1 MKKISIAVIALV
13 GWQAYQQSKIAYI
26 ESSDLVNDYQEK
38 KDIEARIQ
46 VKIDAYEKKRD
57 SLSQAFKVE
66 AEDFDLEAPKMPQAK
81 AQERYNALLQKS
93 HLFSNDYSRRNKRS
107 IGKPEANGT
116 MVKTVKK
123 FIKEYGKQNGYTYI
137 LGSNEAGSVLYGQEE
152 NNITKDVLK
161 ALNEEYAKKD

>member
-1 MKKISIAVIALV
+1 MHCCKKSQLI
-13 GWQAYQQSKIAYI
+13 QQRLQQEEQEIQL
-26 ESSDLVNDYQEK
+26 ES
-38 KDIEARIQ
+38 
-46 VKIDAYEKKRD
+46 
-57 SLSQAFKVE
+57 
-66 AEDFDLEAPKMPQAK
+66 
-81 AQERYNALLQKS
+81 QKQM
-93 HLFSNDYSRRNKRS
+93 D
-107 IGKPEANGT
+107 T

>member
-1 MKKISIAVIALV
+1 MVGLV
-13 GWQAYQQSKIAYI
+13 ACQQSKIAYI

-93 HLFSNDYSRRNKRS
+93 QLIQQRLQQEEQEIQLESQKQMD
-107 IGKPEANGT
+107 T